1 VVSPAA
7 VETQTSGRVA
17 RGIGLAALAALLF
30 GVTAPFLKLA
40 SQGVGVF
47 AGASLLYLGAAAG
60 AGLWLAASR
69 PRPTSFRGVV
79 AGSGLARLALVAFFG
94 AVLAPALLIAGLART
109 DGATASLVLVLEA
122 PLTAVL
128 ATLFFRE
135 RLGPRVVAA
144 LLLISVGAIVLSVGG
159 ASGRGALG
167 LALVAAAALA
177 WAADNLVSRTLAD
190 ADPGLVVALK
200 GLLGGAAAA
209 GTAVLTGE
217 PLPSGERIAALL
229 VIGAVGYGVSLNFY
243 LRAQAR
249 VGAAR
254 TASVFATAP
263 FVGAVVAILVGVAA
277 PTWQLSVASVLM
289 VAGVALHLFE
299 THGHRHAH
307 EALEH
312 EHAHRHDDG
321 HHTHTHVPMP
331 VGAHAHPHRH
341 EALTHEHDHSED
353 LHHRHVH

>member
-1 VVSPAA
+1 MGAA
-7 VETQTSGRVA
+7 GTRTSARVA
-17 RGIGLAALAALLF
+17 GGIGLAALAALLF

-60 AGLWLAASR
+60 AGLWLAAG
-69 PRPTSFRGVV
+69 PRPTFFKGVV
-79 AGSGLARLALVAFFG
+79 AGSGLARLALVALFG

-128 ATLFFRE
+128 AALFFRE
-135 RLGPRVVAA
+135 RLGRRVVAA
-144 LLLISVGAIVLSVGG
+144 LSLISLGAMVLSVGG
-159 ASGRGALG
+159 ARGQGALG

-177 WAADNLVSRTLAD
+177 WAADNLVSRPLAD
-190 ADPGLVVALK
+190 ADPRLVVALK

-209 GTAVLTGE
+209 VTAIVSRET
-217 PLPSGERIAALL
+217 LPSGARVAALL
-229 VIGAVGYGVSLNFY
+229 VIGAVGYGVSLSFY

-277 PTWQLSVASVLM
+277 PTWQLAVASVLM

-299 THGHRHAH
+299 THRHRHSH

-312 EHAHRHDDG
+312 EHVHRHDDG

-331 VGAHAHPHRH
+331 VGPHAHPHRH
-341 EALTHEHDHSED
+341 EALTHEHDHGED
-353 LHHRHVH
+353 LHHRHAH